1 MITIVDAQS
10 PISHSPKFVP
20 RAWTAW
26 SDLICADHLK
36 SFPMICARD
45 SKLFDFAESI
55 VHFTLCS
62 SQLMLGWILH
72 GNVHMFNVYKNVCW
86 KLLMMML
93 GHYGNHAGEI
103 CAFAHA
109 SREILKKRF
118 FCCCFEYHLMD
129 SFTNVIIW
137 ADGKMYVH
145 SFIRLVLG
153 WKSAWKSTENL
164 KIRDP
169 LNKVFSLTANNQ
181 TSWKYAIN
189 HSNLIRF
196 DDSSG

>member
-1 MITIVDAQS
+1 
-10 PISHSPKFVP
+10 
-20 RAWTAW
+20 
-26 SDLICADHLK
+26 
-36 SFPMICARD
+36 MICARD
-45 SKLFDFAESI
+45 SKLVDFAESI

-72 GNVHMFNVYKNVCW
+72 GNVHMFNVHKNVCR

-93 GHYGNHAGEI
+93 VWSSSPGHYGNHAGEI

-129 SFTNVIIW
+129 SFANVIIW

-153 WKSAWKSTENL
+153 WKSAWKSTEYL

-169 LNKVFSLTANNQ
+169 INIVFFSD
-181 TSWKYAIN
+181 SKS
-189 HSNLIRF
+189 SNLLKVCNKPLQSHPVWRLF
-196 DDSSG
+196 RVTKTSHWSS